1 MIERINLT
9 NEDIL
14 EQLWRLQHAAYRVEA
29 QLIGFEQIPPLLE
42 TMETLRK
49 CEELFI
55 GYFINEE
62 LAGSISYV
70 QDHDREL
77 VTICR
82 MMVDPGFFR
91 QGIAEQL
98 LRQVE
103 KEVPSKLYEVA
114 TGTKNLPAIHLYEK
128 LGFMKKGLVEVAP
141 RVFLTEF
148 IKSRMST

>member
-14 EQLWRLQHAAYRVEA
+14 EQLWQLQHAAYRVEA

-42 TMETLRK
+42 TLETLRQ

-62 LAGSISYV
+62 LSGAISYV
-70 QDHDREL
+70 QDHNREI

-82 MMVDPGFFR
+82 MMVHPSFFR
-91 QGIAEQL
+91 QGIAEKL
-98 LRQVE
+98 LRHVE
-103 KEVPSKLYEVA
+103 KEVPSQGYEVS

-128 LGFMKKGLVEVAP
+128 LGFMKQRIYEVAP
-141 RVFLTEF
+141 TVFLTEF
-148 IKSRMST
+148 TKSRISS